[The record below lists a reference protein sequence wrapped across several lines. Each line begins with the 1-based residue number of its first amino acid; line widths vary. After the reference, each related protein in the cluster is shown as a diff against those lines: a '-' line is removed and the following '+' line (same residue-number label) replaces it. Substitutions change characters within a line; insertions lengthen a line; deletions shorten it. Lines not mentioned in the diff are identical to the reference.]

1 MCAHHNI
8 QSDQENRV
16 RLRFV
21 SGMDKIVPLKLL
33 SGLKMWNLSY
43 VTEAWL
49 SFGHARNVPL
59 FGNHIR
65 EKWSSEG
72 PGGLDPKCERNHLT
86 ELEYSQLD
94 CFSNAIP
101 SISVN

>member
-43 VTEAWL
+43 VTEA
-49 SFGHARNVPL
+49 
-59 FGNHIR
+59 
-65 EKWSSEG
+65 
-72 PGGLDPKCERNHLT
+72 
-86 ELEYSQLD
+86 
-94 CFSNAIP
+94 
-101 SISVN
+101 